1 MEIYFLVNE
10 IGKVLCFNGRLLY
23 IYIDSISRMAELSSH
38 PPIEIPR
45 GRGEGMRKDLEQ
57 VFPWMTF
64 YCLRNDRGRISMDF
78 GPRQLAG
85 TNDTSEASNRFHA
98 SRLFPSRRHLGM
110 AQGDRL

>member
-1 MEIYFLVNE
+1 METLYFSH
-10 IGKVLCFNGRLLY
+10 GRTFFPSA
-23 IYIDSISRMAELSSH
+23 DRN
-38 PPIEIPR
+38 PPRP
-45 GRGEGMRKDLEQ
+45 GEGMRKDLEQ